1 MRNNKALPEPIK
13 IGMNYNQAD
22 LLFFLLCVNFDGL
35 QTISKHVQVDNRE
48 YGELIAKLHIELG
61 KEGKP
66 SDTARSLF
74 EHVHVG

>member
-13 IGMNYNQAD
+13 IGMNHNQAD
-22 LLFFLLCVNFDGL
+22 LLFFLLCVNFDAL
-35 QTISKHVQVDNRE
+35 QTISKHVPVDNRE

-74 EHVHVG
+74 EHVHAG